1 MVSTQTEKIPAI
13 TFTDACKTK
22 LHEVIDGHANDV
34 AGLRLQ
40 ILRRTPDGGL
50 QHVLSMVEDGAQ
62 EQISDDLVTEVDGI
76 TVYVQLRD
84 ARYVDGIEIDYVDKG
99 GAESGLEFN
108 NPNPQWFDERELAMQ
123 QLFDQQINPAIAGH
137 GGMVTLLGVD
147 GSDAYIE
154 FSGGC
159 QGCGQANV
167 TLGQGIEASVKKFVP
182 GIERM
187 VDVTNH
193 AAGTNPYFKPSQPG
207 AAGGGHSHGHAH
219 SH

>member
-1 MVSTQTEKIPAI
+1 MTSAETEQLPAI
-13 TFTDACKTK
+13 AFTEACRAK
-22 LHEVIDGHANDV
+22 LHEVIDGHPNEV

-40 ILRRTPDGGL
+40 ILRRTADGGL
-50 QHVLSMVEDGAQ
+50 QHVLSMVEEGAQ

-76 TVYVQLRD
+76 TIYVQLRD
-84 ARYVDGIEIDYVDKG
+84 ARYVDGIEIDFVDKG
-99 GAESGLEFN
+99 AEQSGLEFN
-108 NPNPQWFDERELAMQ
+108 NPNPQWFDERELAVQ
-123 QLFDQQINPAIAGH
+123 QLFDQQINPAVAGH

-147 GSDAYIE
+147 GADAYIE

-193 AAGTNPYFKPSQPG
+193 AAGTNPYFKPNSP
-207 AAGGGHSHGHAH
+207 APAHSHGHAH
-219 SH
+219 QH

>member
-1 MVSTQTEKIPAI
+1 MVSTETEKLPAI
-13 TFTDACKTK
+13 TLTDTCKTK
-22 LHEVIDGHANDV
+22 LHEVIEGHANDV

-40 ILRRTPDGGL
+40 ILRRTPEGGL

-84 ARYVDGIEIDYVDKG
+84 ARYLDGIEIDYIDRG
-99 GAESGLEFN
+99 PEQSGLEFN

-137 GGMVTLLGVD
+137 GGMVSLLGVD

-167 TLGQGIEASVKKFVP
+167 TLGQGIETSVKKFVP

-193 AAGTNPYFKPSQPG
+193 EAGTNPYFKPSAP
-207 AAGGGHSHGHAH
+207 AAPGGHSHDH

>member
-1 MVSTQTEKIPAI
+1 MTAPHAEKTPAI
-13 TFTDACKTK
+13 NLTEQCSTK
-22 LHEVIDGHANDV
+22 LREVIDAHPNDV

-40 ILRRTPDGGL
+40 IVRRTPDGGL

-62 EQISDDLVTEVDGI
+62 ERIPDDLVTEVEGI

-99 GAESGLEFN
+99 PNESGLEFN
-108 NPNPQWFDERELAMQ
+108 NPNPQWFDERELAVQ

-137 GGMVTLLGVD
+137 GGQVSLLGVD
-147 GSDAYIE
+147 GPDAYIE

-159 QGCGQANV
+159 QGCGMANV
-167 TLGQGIEASVKKFVP
+167 TLGQGIEAAVKKFVP

-193 AAGTNPYFKPSQPG
+193 EAGTNPYYAPTNPG
-207 AAGGGHSHGHAH
+207 GGGHDHHH
-219 SH
+219 HH

>member
-1 MVSTQTEKIPAI
+1 MVSTDTEQIPVI
-13 TFTDACKTK
+13 TLTETCKSK

-40 ILRRTPDGGL
+40 ILRRTPDGGM

-99 GAESGLEFN
+99 PEQSGLEFN

-137 GGMVTLLGVD
+137 GGMVSLLGVD
-147 GSDAYIE
+147 GTDAYIE

-193 AAGTNPYFKPSQPG
+193 AAGTNPYFKPNAP
-207 AAGGGHSHGHAH
+207 APAGGHGHHHHSH
-219 SH
+219 

>member
-1 MVSTQTEKIPAI
+1 MAMTDAATTPAI
-13 TFTDACKTK
+13 TLTEDCSTK
-22 LHEVIDGHANDV
+22 LHEVIAGHPNDV

-40 ILRRTPDGGL
+40 ILRRTPDGGM
-50 QHVLSMVEDGAQ
+50 QHVLSMVEEGAQ
-62 EQISDDLVTEVDGI
+62 EQISDDLVTDVDGI

-84 ARYVDGIEIDYVDKG
+84 ARYVDGIEIDYADQG
-99 GAESGLEFN
+99 PEQSGLEFN

-123 QLFDQQINPAIAGH
+123 QLFDDQINPAIAGH
-137 GGMVTLLGVD
+137 GGMVSLLGVD

-167 TLGQGIEASVKKFVP
+167 TLGQGIETAVSKFVP
-182 GIERM
+182 GIEQM

-193 AAGTNPYFKPSQPG
+193 AAGTNPYFKPSQPA
-207 AAGGGHSHGHAH
+207 AAGGHDHGHAH
-219 SH
+219 HNH

>member
-1 MVSTQTEKIPAI
+1 MVSTETEKLPAI
-13 TFTDACKTK
+13 TLTDTCRTK

-40 ILRRTPDGGL
+40 ILRRTPEGGL
-50 QHVLSMVEDGAQ
+50 QHVLSMVEEGAQ

-76 TVYVQLRD
+76 SLYVQLRD
-84 ARYVDGIEIDYVDKG
+84 ARYVDGMEIDYIDRG
-99 GAESGLEFN
+99 PNESGLEFN

-137 GGMVTLLGVD
+137 GGMVSLLGVD
-147 GSDAYIE
+147 GTDAYIE

-167 TLGQGIEASVKKFVP
+167 TLGQGIETSVKKFVP

-193 AAGTNPYFKPSQPG
+193 EAGTNPYFKPSQPG
-207 AAGGGHSHGHAH
+207 GAGGGHGHDHGH

>member
-1 MVSTQTEKIPAI
+1 MVTTDTEKIPAI
-13 TFTDACKTK
+13 TFTESCRDK
-22 LHEVIDGHANDV
+22 LHEVIEGHANDV

-40 ILRRTPDGGL
+40 ILRRTPDGGM
-50 QHVLSMVEDGAQ
+50 QHVLSMVEEGAQ

-76 TVYVQLRD
+76 TLYVQLRD
-84 ARYVDGIEIDYVDKG
+84 ARYVDGIEIDYADLG
-99 GAESGLEFN
+99 PDQSGLEFR

-147 GSDAYIE
+147 GADAYIE

-193 AAGTNPYFKPSQPG
+193 AAGTNPYFKPNQPG
-207 AAGGGHSHGHAH
+207 AAGGGHDHGHAH